1 MSRPVSLLRQHIA
14 EALEVIR
21 LTTPSTPSIGI
32 ILGTGLG
39 ELAERIEQE
48 CAIPYENIPHFPVST
63 VESHTG
69 RLIFG
74 RLSGRSVVA
83 MQGRFHYYE
92 GYTMQQITF
101 PVRVMHAL
109 GVRTLIVSNAA
120 GGLNPLFRRGDLML
134 IVDHINLMGDNPL
147 IGPNDDTLGPRFP
160 DMSEPYS
167 QRLIA
172 LAEEIA
178 LELRLKVQ
186 KGVYVALTG
195 PSLETRA
202 EYRFLRLIGADAV
215 GMSTVPEVIVAR
227 HMNMEVFGLSII
239 TDECFPD
246 ALQPLSLEDVV
257 RAAREAEPKMTR
269 LISELVAR
277 LPEPAA

>member
-1 MSRPVSLLRQHIA
+1 MSQPLSLLRQHMQ
-14 EALEVIR
+14 EAVEVIR
-21 LTTPSTPSIGI
+21 LTTQSSPTVGI

-39 ELAERIEQE
+39 ELADHIELE
-48 CAIPYENIPHFPVST
+48 CAIPYENIPHFPLST
-63 VESHTG
+63 VESHRG
-69 RLIFG
+69 RLLFG
-74 RLSGRSVVA
+74 RLAGRPVVA

-92 GYTMQQITF
+92 GYTLQQVTF
-101 PVRVMHAL
+101 PVRVLYAL
-109 GVRTLIVSNAA
+109 GVRQLIVSNAA
-120 GGLNPLFRRGDLML
+120 GGLNPLFRRGDLMI

-147 IGPNDDTLGPRFP
+147 VGPNDDTLGPRFP

-246 ALQPLSLEDVV
+246 ALQPLSLEDVLE
-257 RAAREAEPKMTR
+257 AARQAEPKMTR
-269 LISELVAR
+269 LITELVAR
-277 LPEPAA
+277 MAEP

>member
-1 MSRPVSLLRQHIA
+1 MSQTAPVSLLRQHMQ
-14 EALEVIR
+14 EAVEVIQR
-21 LTTPSTPSIGI
+21 TTALQPRIGI

-48 CAIPYENIPHFPVST
+48 CAIPYENIPHFPIST
-63 VESHTG
+63 VESHKG

-74 RLSGRSVVA
+74 HLRNRPVVA

-101 PVRVMHAL
+101 PVRVLYAL
-109 GVRTLIVSNAA
+109 GVRTLLVSNAA

-147 IGPNDDTLGPRFP
+147 IGPNDESLGPRFP

-172 LAEEIA
+172 LAEELA
-178 LELRLKVQ
+178 LELRLKVH
-186 KGVYVALTG
+186 KGVYVAVAG
-195 PSLETRA
+195 PNLETRA

-215 GMSTVPEVIVAR
+215 GMSTVPEVLVAR
-227 HMNMEVFGLSII
+227 HMGMEVFGLSII
-239 TDECFPD
+239 TDECFPE
-246 ALQPLSLEDVV
+246 ALQPLSLEQVLE
-257 RAAREAEPKMTR
+257 AARTAEPKMTS

-277 LPEPAA
+277 LPE